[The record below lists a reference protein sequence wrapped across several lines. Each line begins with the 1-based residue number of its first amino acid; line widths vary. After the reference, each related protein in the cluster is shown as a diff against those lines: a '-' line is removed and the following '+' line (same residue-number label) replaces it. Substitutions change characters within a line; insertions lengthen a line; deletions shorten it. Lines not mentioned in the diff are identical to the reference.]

1 MDYQS
6 LAEQITKLVRPQS
19 FPVGIKILTGQ
30 GPIPEGFSRPAKYGI
45 KISLCQWTTMAR
57 RWGRNVAAEADDI
70 NCSPCLAALGL
81 KAMDAPSALASYFM
95 DMGYFEDPDAAAGVV
110 SQLDPLPP
118 GRMTGVLIFPLDKA
132 PMPPDLAAI
141 YGTPA
146 QMARLSAGYIYNH
159 GSLIQSATT
168 GFGLS
173 CLSLLKPFWTGKPA
187 LVHPGRGERIL
198 AGTDDAEMVFSFPA
212 KNLEALVDGL
222 IKTHKKG
229 TRFPVQS
236 YLLYEPP
243 LLPAMKALD
252 EKMKDME

>member
-19 FPVGIKILTGQ
+19 FPIGIKILTGQ
-30 GPIPEGFSRPAKYGI
+30 GPVPDGFSRPAKYGI

-95 DMGYFEDPDAAAGVV
+95 DMGYFEDPETAAGVV

-118 GRMTGVLIFPLDKA
+118 GRMTGVLMFPLDKS

-159 GSLIQSATT
+159 GSLIKSATT

-173 CLSLLKPFWTGKPA
+173 CLSLLKPHWTGKPA

-222 IKTHKKG
+222 IKTHKRG
-229 TRFPVQS
+229 TRFPIQS

-252 EKMKDME
+252 DKMKDVE